1 VPPPTSPLIH
11 FYQFP
16 PMHTIIHRQE
26 NKGFPAL
33 SRSKGPATKSSPDLR
48 SPHYECVDLPQ
59 ALRLDV
65 YVPGVDAVD
74 VDLTTQG
81 TDLILTARKPHHV
94 RVNWAALHLE
104 SAQRDY
110 QLKLRLGAGYD
121 FDTLRA
127 SIAKGVL
134 TIVLPKRRPA
144 FADRPD
150 PQRQV
155 A

>member
-1 VPPPTSPLIH
+1 
-11 FYQFP
+11 
-16 PMHTIIHRQE
+16 MHTIIHRHD
-26 NKGFPAL
+26 NNRFPII
-33 SRSKGPATKSSPDLR
+33 SPPSGPDAKAQPDLR

-59 ALRLDV
+59 GLRLEV
-65 YVPGVDAVD
+65 YVPGVEAAGVE
-74 VDLTTQG
+74 LTTQG
-81 TDLILTARKPHHV
+81 TDLVLTARKRQHV
-94 RVNWAALHLE
+94 RPNWQALHLE

-110 QLKLRLGAGYD
+110 QLTLRLGAGYD

-144 FADRPD
+144 LADRP
-150 PQRQV
+150 